1 MGSMRNL
8 AIAVVAAIIVVGGGI
23 YFIFSG
29 GGAGD
34 RERFK
39 AMVDQTIAQAPQ
51 GVAVAYKSI
60 DYAASRGTVKG
71 ITLHKADPDALD
83 VTIDEIE
90 FTKPNLDFSTAWA
103 KAAND
108 PKALTPDTAIPLF
121 TGSSAKGVA
130 IKSGI
135 VNGSYA
141 SFNTEGAR
149 IYPWSLFQPGVGSWS
164 DLQKFMKAPPVT
176 PDFQAMLPLLKFSAA
191 AGMALAVDSYT
202 MESLQISAKAPP
214 TPNSSPV
221 EVSYEI
227 HKIAGRGHDRG
238 TFAEGGAEGISFK
251 AGPMGSGTIERVSI
265 AGYDLRKPMTQLLS
279 ATTVAPEM
287 LDGLKIGK
295 VEYSGLSM
303 QYLGMPQ
310 PVVLARFA
318 ISNIA
323 FSGYVPVSGGFALE
337 GLRLTKAQMPDPNAL
352 EAFDKLGLETL
363 TFSVG
368 AGYQWD
374 LAKKSI
380 ALRDIVLKVDE
391 LGSLNFAADVAEITP
406 NMLGA
411 MQAQL
416 AHALL
421 KYEDHSLV
429 ERAIKAAAADQH
441 RDAASFR
448 TMMVA
453 LVQDQAAHFAD
464 SPPLAAAAKALVEF
478 IGAPHSLTIELSPP
492 KPVAIMT
499 LQGAVTT
506 PPPQL
511 ATTLGLAVTA
521 NK

>member
-8 AIAVVAAIIVVGGGI
+8 AIAAVAAIIVIGGGI

-60 DYAASRGTVKG
+60 DYASSRGTVKG
-71 ITLHKADPDALD
+71 ITVHKADPDALD

-90 FTKPNLDFSTAWA
+90 FTQPNLDFSTAWA
-103 KAAND
+103 KAASD
-108 PKALTPDTAIPLF
+108 PKALTPDNVIPLF
-121 TGSSAKGVA
+121 TGASAKGVA

-135 VNGSYA
+135 VNGAYA
-141 SFNTEGAR
+141 SFKTEGAR

-176 PDFQAMLPLLKFSAA
+176 PDFLAMLPVLKFAA
-191 AGMALAVDSYT
+191 AGGMAWAVDSYAI
-202 MESLQISAKAPP
+202 ENLQISAKVPP
-214 TPNSSPV
+214 TPNSPPV

-227 HKIAGRGHDRG
+227 RKIAGRGHDRG
-238 TFAEGGAEGISFK
+238 MFAEGNAEGISFK
-251 AGPMGSGTIERVSI
+251 AGPAGSGTIERVSI
-265 AGYDLRKPMTQLLS
+265 SGYDLRKPMTQLLS
-279 ATTVAPEM
+279 ATTVTPEM

-303 QYLGMPQ
+303 QYLGMP
-310 PVVLARFA
+310 PVVLGRFA
-318 ISNIA
+318 ILNIA

-337 GLRLTKAQMPDPNAL
+337 GLRLTKAQMPDPSAL

-363 TFSVG
+363 TFSLG
-368 AGYQWD
+368 ATYQWD

-391 LGSLNFAADVAEITP
+391 LGSLNLAADVAEITP
-406 NMLGA
+406 NILGA
-411 MQAQL
+411 MQSQL

-421 KYEDHSLV
+421 KYDDHSLV
-429 ERAIKAAAADQH
+429 ERAIKAAAADQN

-492 KPVAIMT
+492 KPVGIMG
-499 LQGAVTT
+499 LQGAVAM

-511 ATTLGLAVTA
+511 ATMLGLTVTA